1 MKRFQRLSI
10 KGKLIAIITLASS
23 VSLLVTVGLFTL
35 YESLMYREAVAREM
49 QMIAQIL
56 SESTSAALVF
66 QDARAAR
73 ETLAVLRGEPRVVA
87 ATLYS
92 RNGKALAEYRRA
104 SGGAP
109 SQGVLP
115 GPAVDQFLMGRG
127 DATLNHTV
135 RLDGEKVGTL
145 YLRRDLDDM
154 WSRLTQYGSILAGM
168 LVLSVLAALLVSS
181 SVQGVISRPILHL
194 AQTAERVRSDNN
206 YSIRAV
212 KETEDELGLLVD
224 RFNEMME
231 RILQRDR
238 ELQQAQDGLELR
250 VDERTLELKQEVA
263 ERRRIERDLIAA
275 KQTAEESSRS
285 KSAFL
290 ANMSH
295 ELRTPLNAI
304 IGYSEMLAEE
314 AVEKG
319 QAPLVADLGKIRSSG
334 KHLLELIN
342 DVLDLSKIEAG
353 RVEVRKEWVS
363 ISDVI
368 REAVSTAQP
377 LARRANNRL
386 VVERD
391 WAGEQF
397 YTDAVKFRQSL
408 LNLLSNACKF
418 SENGTVTL
426 GVRDEVE
433 GGRRWLLWSVTDT
446 GIGISPEGIR
456 KLFQSFSQVD
466 SSATRKYGGTGLG
479 LAISKR
485 LCQLMGGDITVESQ
499 PGVGSTFTIRVEE
512 KEITAARFN
521 ESLVG

>member
-1 MKRFQRLSI
+1 M
-10 KGKLIAIITLASS
+10 
-23 VSLLVTVGLFTL
+23 
-35 YESLMYREAVAREM
+35 
-49 QMIAQIL
+49 
-56 SESTSAALVF
+56 
-66 QDARAAR
+66 
-73 ETLAVLRGEPRVVA
+73 
-87 ATLYS
+87 
-92 RNGKALAEYRRA
+92 
-104 SGGAP
+104 
-109 SQGVLP
+109 
-115 GPAVDQFLMGRG
+115 
-127 DATLNHTV
+127 
-135 RLDGEKVGTL
+135 
-145 YLRRDLDDM
+145 
-154 WSRLTQYGSILAGM
+154 
-168 LVLSVLAALLVSS
+168 
-181 SVQGVISRPILHL
+181 
-194 AQTAERVRSDNN
+194 
-206 YSIRAV
+206 
-212 KETEDELGLLVD
+212 
-224 RFNEMME
+224 
-231 RILQRDR
+231 
-238 ELQQAQDGLELR
+238 
-250 VDERTLELKQEVA
+250 
-263 ERRRIERDLIAA
+263 
-275 KQTAEESSRS
+275 
-285 KSAFL
+285 
-290 ANMSH
+290 
-295 ELRTPLNAI
+295 
-304 IGYSEMLAEE
+304 
-314 AVEKG
+314 
-319 QAPLVADLGKIRSSG
+319 
-334 KHLLELIN
+334 
-342 DVLDLSKIEAG
+342 
-353 RVEVRKEWVS
+353 EVRKEWVS